1 MNERLGYAVRNK
13 LLAATSRPLQVRIS
27 MKSLCISTV
36 LVALALTAAPTFAQM
51 SIGKCV
57 RPDCESMQ
65 QYCDESR
72 SAGKTGTDCSVA
84 GKLCFQSK
92 GRTWVGTTPD
102 GKTWTCDF

>member
-1 MNERLGYAVRNK
+1 MNEKLGYTVQQTTRGNVE
-13 LLAATSRPLQVRIS
+13 AAASEDFDEESLYLDCSRCSRVDCRPN
-27 MKSLCISTV
+27 LC
-36 LVALALTAAPTFAQM
+36 AK
-51 SIGKCV
+51 SIGKCM
-57 RPDCESMQ
+57 RLDCESMQ

-92 GRTWVGTTPD
+92 GRTWVGTTAD

>member
-1 MNERLGYAVRNK
+1 
-13 LLAATSRPLQVRIS
+13 

-36 LVALALTAAPTFAQM
+36 LVALAVTAAPTFAQK

-102 GKTWTCDF
+102 GRHGHAIFSQSVVPAWTALS